1 MSTDLP
7 KGKTICSLNK
17 KEILQLPGFNH
28 LKLYLCKELKQ
39 MVRERVS
46 EQYKCNKRGFT
57 VQNYLDKYNVKP
69 EPYFPKYKTDRYSIR
84 AAQRRE
90 ATNNLLDK
98 IKEKAK
104 NSKAPTTPTKIK
116 LEKVRTLPEEK
127 EDVELEEEEKPIKLP
142 PSRHSSPPPLP
153 PSRHSSPPPLPPSRH
168 SSPPPTPL
176 HPPKKIFVSQLALD
190 SLEPEKWVDDEAIDA
205 YVKLINQSRPPSDT
219 RKIGY
224 IGPYFKKVLEG
235 KEYTKINKFDI
246 FEGKNIGI
254 FDYFMFPY
262 CYNNTHWILVIITPN
277 EDKISIYDSQF
288 DSTSS
293 DNPRFTGIIN
303 LIKPFYRKNIGRTI
317 QQTKMIVGPHQHEDN
332 GYDCGIFVMEYAKR
346 FLLNQPQNFTQ
357 EDTDKIRKHI
367 QDTLRKYLRPGNT
380 YSGNPYIKKKNLAK
394 KVVEVKQPRV
404 KKINKKAEHEQNT
417 YDYFESHGWDNLA
430 KAYMYS
436 YWNIHDGE
444 ESGVPKLKSR
454 RR

>member
-1 MSTDLP
+1 MKITELP
-7 KGKTICSLNK
+7 LNRTICSLNK
-17 KEILQLPGFNH
+17 KEILQLPGFTYLGN
-28 LKLYLCKELKQ
+28 YLCTELKQ
-39 MVRERVS
+39 MVRERITN
-46 EQYKCNKRGFT
+46 EYKRKKRGFT
-57 VQNYLDKYNVKP
+57 VKDYCDIFQKEGSAYT
-69 EPYFPKYKTDRYSIR
+69 PKYETRRYTPAIRKT
-84 AAQRRE
+84 
-90 ATNNLLDK
+90 TNKLLNK
-98 IKEKAK
+98 IEEKAK
-104 NSKAPTTPTKIK
+104 KSTASVK
-116 LEKVRTLPEEK
+116 LKLKKVRTLPEDK
-127 EDVELEEEEKPIKLP
+127 EDVELEEEKPIKLP

-380 YSGNPYIKKKNLAK
+380 YSVNPNILKKNLAK

-404 KKINKKAEHEQNT
+404 KKISKKAENEQNT